1 MAANVARPDRRMAA
15 APVYLIMSGS
25 FGFFFALIATVNMV
39 YQFQVAGLSPLQL
52 ILVGTL
58 LETVAFLCEVP
69 TGIVADVYSRRL
81 SIVIGYVLVG
91 SGFAIEGLVPE
102 FAVIMATQVIWGIG
116 ITFTSG
122 ATDAWLAD
130 EVGEAAASRLYL
142 RGSQL
147 AQIGAL
153 VGTGVSVA
161 LGSWRINAPI
171 VLGGVALIGLGVFLA
186 LFMPER
192 GFTPA
197 PQGDRN
203 SYQKMA
209 HTFLAGARVVRR
221 STILTTIL
229 VVIVIRG
236 AGSEAIDRLW
246 QAHFLEYY
254 VFPAIGSLQ
263 PIVWFGLIGAVAK
276 LLSLAS
282 TELVKRRVDTTRHR
296 AAAGSILA
304 LTALQLIAVVGM
316 GLATNFWLATLAFL
330 AVSITRVTSY
340 PVYTAWIN
348 QGLAPETR
356 ATVLSMTAQS
366 DALGQIVGGPPLGVV
381 GNRYSLRAAIVA
393 AGLLLLPAL
402 PLLAGSMRRPRA
414 VGGQVALAED

>member
-1 MAANVARPDRRMAA
+1 MAANAARPDRHLAA
-15 APVYLIMSGS
+15 GTIYLIMSGA
-25 FGFFFALIATVNMV
+25 FGLFFALISTVNMI
-39 YQFQVAGLSPLQL
+39 YQFEVAGLNPLQL

-81 SIVIGYVLVG
+81 SMVIGHLLVG
-91 SGFAIEGLVPE
+91 AGFAIEGLVPQ
-102 FAVIMATQVIWGIG
+102 FAVIMLCQVIWGVG

-130 EVGEAAASRLYL
+130 EVGEEAAAPLYL
-142 RGSQL
+142 RGSQMT
-147 AQIGAL
+147 QIGSL

-161 LGSWRINAPI
+161 LASWFINLPI
-171 VLGGVALIGLGVFLA
+171 VVGGVAIIGLGLFLA

-229 VVIVIRG
+229 IVIVIRG

-246 QAHFLEYY
+246 QAHFLENF
-254 VFPAIGSLQ
+254 VFPAVGNLK
-263 PIVWFGLIGAVAK
+263 PIVWFGVIAAVAK

-282 TELVKRRVDTTRHR
+282 TELVKRRVDTSKHR
-296 AAAGSILA
+296 AAAGAILA
-304 LTALQLIAVVGM
+304 LTAAQLVAVVGM
-316 GLATNFWLATLAFL
+316 GLATGFWLATVAYL
-330 AVSITRVTSY
+330 AVSLCRVTSY

-348 QGLAPETR
+348 QGLEPETR
-356 ATVLSMTAQS
+356 ATVLSMTAHI
-366 DALGQIVGGPPLGVV
+366 DALGQIVGGPPLGIV
-381 GNRYSLRAAIVA
+381 GTRYSLRAAIVA

-402 PLLAGSMRRPRA
+402 PLLAGSMGRSRG
-414 VGGQVALAED
+414 VGREVALAEE